1 MYDSRFSGDPHARPQ
16 PQTVAAA
23 FSPGSFVI
31 CPMAAQ
37 PATLAWAQEVY
48 RVAYQR
54 TQEALRPSR
63 FERRTVP
70 VWN

>member
-1 MYDSRFSGDPHARPQ
+1 MYHSRFSGESFARPE
-16 PQTVAAA
+16 PPSKAAA

-31 CPMAAQ
+31 CPIAPQ
-37 PATLAWAQEVY
+37 PAVFAWAQEVY
-48 RVAYQR
+48 RLAYQR

-63 FERRTVP
+63 FERRTAP

>member
-1 MYDSRFSGDPHARPQ
+1 MYHSRFSGESFARQHPQ
-16 PQTVAAA
+16 SMAAA

-31 CPMAAQ
+31 CPLAAQ
-37 PATLAWAQEVY
+37 PAVLAWAHEVY